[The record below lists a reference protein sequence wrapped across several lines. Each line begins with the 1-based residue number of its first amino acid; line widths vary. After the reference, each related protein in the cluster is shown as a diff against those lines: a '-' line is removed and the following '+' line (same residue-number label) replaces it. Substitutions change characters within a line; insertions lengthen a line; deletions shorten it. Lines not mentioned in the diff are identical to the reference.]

1 MPTDVFM
8 PKLADTLVE
17 GTVAS
22 WLKAAGGVVQ
32 AGEPIAEIETDKVT
46 TELTAP
52 AAGIL
57 GELLVAAGETVPIG
71 TPLVRIRTEG
81 EQELSPGDRPET
93 GTGRDEL
100 PGIPGSQVM
109 QEMAPA
115 PPAKRASP
123 LATRVA
129 QAHGIDLTRMNTP
142 GGRITRADVERHLAQ
157 GSQPPPT
164 PQIPQTPQPLT
175 RQTKHADD
183 NMEGM
188 SVPTS
193 GSRLL
198 STPSVFA
205 QGDVLP
211 LKGLRRA
218 TAARMAIVRQVPTG
232 CAVVEADVTALD
244 QFYRQ
249 ERDAW
254 LTREGFPL
262 TYTPFF
268 LYALAQSL
276 RFWPAARQAV
286 RNGQRESR
294 DAVHV
299 GIAVALKDGLIV
311 PVIRN
316 ADQYDLPNLARIQT
330 DLVVRARAHRLQPEE
345 VTGGIATLTN
355 VGSMGGL
362 FALPMLNEN
371 QAVILG
377 VGAVTR
383 RAVGAS
389 DGIRYRSCAYLSLT
403 FDRRLL
409 DDLQAER
416 FLLNVAS
423 RITQAAWREGQT
435 EVHA

>member
-1 MPTDVFM
+1 MLTEVFM

-22 WLKAAGGVVQ
+22 WLKDAGDLVR

-52 AAGIL
+52 VAGTIS
-57 GELLVAAGETVPIG
+57 ELLVGAGETVAIG
-71 TPLVRIRTEG
+71 TPLVRISTQD
-81 EQELSPGDRPET
+81 EQKPAPGDRPET
-93 GTGRDEL
+93 GTRPAEL
-100 PGIPGSQVM
+100 PDIPATQLAQGMGLV
-109 QEMAPA
+109 APA
-115 PPAKRASP
+115 KTATP
-123 LATRVA
+123 LAARVA
-129 QAHGIDLTRMNTP
+129 QAHGIELSEVGAP
-142 GGRITRADVERHLAQ
+142 GQRITRADIEQHLALERQ
-157 GSQPPPT
+157 SRQQPRPT
-164 PQIPQTPQPLT
+164 VGTSE
-175 RQTKHADD
+175 R
-183 NMEGM
+183 MEGKVKERA
-188 SVPTS
+188 SVTATAL
-193 GSRLL
+193 RLPPMPPV
-198 STPSVFA
+198 TT
-205 QGDVLP
+205 QGDVFP

-218 TAARMAIVRQVPTG
+218 TAARMAIVRQIPSG
-232 CAVVEADVTALD
+232 CAVVEADMTNLEE
-244 QFYRQ
+244 FHRQ

-254 LTREGFPL
+254 LNREGFSL

-276 RFWPAARQAV
+276 QFWPVARQAL
-286 RNGQRESR
+286 RNGQREQR
-294 DAVHV
+294 DDIHIGV
-299 GIAVALKDGLIV
+299 AVALENGLIV

-316 ADQYDLPNLARIQT
+316 ADQFDLVGIARIQN

-377 VGAVTR
+377 VGAASR
-383 RAVGAS
+383 RAVGTS
-389 DGIRYRSCAYLSLT
+389 DGMLYRSCAYLSMT

-416 FLLNVAS
+416 FLLDVAH
-423 RITQAAWREGQT
+423 RINERPGERHTPGSEQR
-435 EVHA
+435 

>member
-22 WLKAAGGVVQ
+22 WLKAAGDIVR

-52 AAGIL
+52 VAGTIS
-57 GELLVAAGETVPIG
+57 ELLVEAGETVPVG
-71 TPLVRIRTEG
+71 TPLVRIRTQG
-81 EQELSPGDRPET
+81 EQKLAPGDRPET
-93 GTGRDEL
+93 GTGRPEFIR
-100 PGIPGSQVM
+100 IPGVQVA
-109 QEMAPA
+109 QDIVSA

-123 LATRVA
+123 LAARVA
-129 QAHGIDLTRMNTP
+129 QAHGIDLTNVSAP
-142 GGRITRADVERHLAQ
+142 GERITRADVEQHLAQ
-157 GSQPPPT
+157 ASQSL
-164 PQIPQTPQPLT
+164 QTPQPAV
-175 RQTKHADD
+175 RQAERV
-183 NMEGM
+183 EGKM
-188 SVPTS
+188 KEGARVPAS
-193 GSRLL
+193 GSRVPP
-198 STPSVFA
+198 TPSTSA
-205 QGDVLP
+205 QGDVIP

-218 TAARMAIVRQVPTG
+218 TAARMAIVRQIPTG

-244 QFYRQ
+244 EFYRQ

-254 LTREGFPL
+254 LAREGFPL

-276 RFWPAARQAV
+276 QFWPVVRQAF
-286 RNGQRESR
+286 RNGQREQR
-294 DAVHV
+294 DGIHV
-299 GIAVALKDGLIV
+299 GVAVALENGLIV
-311 PVIRN
+311 PVLRN
-316 ADQYDLPNLARIQT
+316 ADQLDLPGVARAQN
-330 DLVVRARAHRLQPEE
+330 DLVVRARTHRLQPED

-383 RAVGAS
+383 RAVGTS
-389 DGIRYRSCAYLSLT
+389 DGILYHSCAYLSLT

-416 FLLNVAS
+416 FLLDVVR
-423 RITQAAWREGQT
+423 RIKQATWRE
-435 EVHA
+435 EHA

>member
-22 WLKAAGGVVQ
+22 WLKAAGDVVQ

-46 TELTAP
+46 TELTSP
-52 AAGIL
+52 VAGTIS
-57 GELLVAAGETVPIG
+57 ELLVGAGETVAIG
-71 TPLVRIRTEG
+71 TPLVRIRTQD
-81 EQELSPGDRPET
+81 EQKPAPGDRPET
-93 GTGRDEL
+93 GPGRAEFID
-100 PGIPGSQVM
+100 IPGV
-109 QEMAPA
+109 EVTREIVP
-115 PPAKRASP
+115 PTPAKRASP
-123 LATRVA
+123 LAARVA
-129 QAHGIDLTRMNTP
+129 QAHGIDLSNVNVP
-142 GGRITRADVERHLAQ
+142 GERITLADIEQHLAQ
-157 GSQPPPT
+157 ASQSL
-164 PQIPQTPQPLT
+164 QTPQSAVGQAGRT
-175 RQTKHADD
+175 
-183 NMEGM
+183 EGKKNEGA
-188 SVPTS
+188 SVPAGASYVPPTS
-193 GSRLL
+193 SATAR
-198 STPSVFA
+198 
-205 QGDVLP
+205 GDVLP

-218 TAARMAIVRQVPTG
+218 TAARMALVRQIPTG

-244 QFYRQ
+244 EFYRQ

-254 LTREGFPL
+254 LDREGFPL

-276 RFWPAARQAV
+276 QFWPVVRQAL
-286 RNGQRESR
+286 RNGQREQR
-294 DAVHV
+294 E
-299 GIAVALKDGLIV
+299 GIHAGVAVALDNGLIV

-316 ADQYDLPNLARIQT
+316 ADQLDLPGTARAQN
-330 DLVVRARAHRLQPEE
+330 DLVVRARTHRLQPEE

-383 RAVGAS
+383 RAVGTS
-389 DGIRYRSCAYLSLT
+389 DGILYRSCAYLSLT

-416 FLLNVAS
+416 FLLDVVRRIKQAS
-423 RITQAAWREGQT
+423 WQAK
-435 EVHA
+435 HA